1 MNRNVICLLLF
12 GVLLSCSLN
21 KRKTS
26 GQNFTSVTVD
36 TLIAGKMN
44 CRAIA
49 VDKGEVW
56 YAADQ
61 GRIGFYNIITR
72 EKGEYK
78 IAKDTLALEFRS
90 IATTQKNVFVL
101 AVGNPALLYKIPKSG
116 GQPELVYQENNDK
129 AFYDSMQFWNDLE
142 GIAIGDPTE
151 ECLSIISTKD
161 GGNSWQKTPCVI
173 LPKVT
178 EGEAAF
184 AASNTNICIKGNNT
198 WVVTGGKKAR
208 MFYSYDKGASW
219 VTYDTPIVQGLAM
232 TGIFTADFYD
242 SAVGVIAGG
251 NYEIPNQNFSN
262 KAITTNGG
270 KTWKLIAD
278 YKGFGYASCIQFIP
292 KSNGKGLVCVGTS
305 GMHYSND
312 SGNTWVKL
320 MDVKDLYTI
329 RFLNETTAITTG
341 RTGMYL
347 LHFR

>member
-1 MNRNVICLLLF
+1 MTRIVICLLLF
-12 GVLLSCSLN
+12 GTLLSCSLN
-21 KRKTS
+21 RRRTS
-26 GQNFTSVTVD
+26 DQNFTSVTID

-56 YAADQ
+56 YAANQ
-61 GRIGFYNIITR
+61 GRIGFYDTNTR
-72 EKGEYK
+72 EKKEYR
-78 IAKDTLALEFRS
+78 ITKDSLALEFRS
-90 IATTQKNVFVL
+90 IATTSKNVFVL

-129 AFYDSMQFWNDLE
+129 VFYDSMHFWNDLE

-151 ECLSIISTKD
+151 NCLSILVTKD
-161 GGNSWQKTPCVI
+161 GGNSWKKTSCQT

-208 MFYSYDKGASW
+208 VFYSSDKGASW
-219 VTYDTPIVQGLAM
+219 VAYDTPIVQGLAM
-232 TGIFTADFYD
+232 TGIFTADFYNN
-242 SAVGVIAGG
+242 AIGVIAGG

-262 KAITTNGG
+262 KAITANGG

-278 YKGFGYASCIQFIP
+278 FTGFGYASCIQFIP
-292 KSNGKGLVCVGTS
+292 KSKGKGLVCVGAS

-312 SGNTWVKL
+312 SGNTWVQL
-320 MDVKDLYTI
+320 MDTKDLYTI
-329 RFLNETTAITTG
+329 RFLNKTTAVTTG

-347 LHFR
+347 VHFR